1 MLVQNSL
8 TEQFLAADKIV
19 IANALWNL
27 NIPTKLK
34 AWFDTVNVAGKTFR
48 YTENGPEGLVTG
60 KKALHIQSNGGVYN
74 GQDFASQ
81 YVKGILN
88 FVGINQV
95 DQLFIEGIDY
105 DPDRADELMQ
115 NALDKAAALG
125 KSF

>member
-1 MLVQNSL
+1 M
-8 TEQFLAADKIV
+8 
-19 IANALWNL
+19 
-27 NIPTKLK
+27 
-34 AWFDTVNVAGKTFR
+34 
-48 YTENGPEGLVTG
+48 TG

-88 FVGINQV
+88 FVGIDQV

>member
-1 MLVQNSL
+1 MAVY
-8 TEQFLAADKIV
+8 TTDKT
-19 IANALWNL
+19 L
-27 NIPTKLK
+27 P
-34 AWFDTVNVAGKTFR
+34 
-48 YTENGPEGLVTG
+48 
-60 KKALHIQSNGGVYN
+60 
-74 GQDFASQ
+74 Q

-88 FVGINQV
+88 FVGIDQV

>member
-1 MLVQNSL
+1 MIWFSRFNHTNKV
-8 TEQFLAADKIV
+8 FLFQYPNLHKLFY
-19 IANALWNL
+19 AL
-27 NIPTKLK
+27 
-34 AWFDTVNVAGKTFR
+34 GKTFR

-88 FVGINQV
+88 FVGIDQV